1 MAFLEL
7 FFLFGGHVCAPK
19 NLLAGDVEV
28 EEPRDDEGEHHA
40 GEEEVEEPMPLP
52 EPPGFG
58 WWRRRLRRGGGT
70 VCFTPLVAELG
81 IPQDYHVGCSRAT
94 YLTDPGSEEQERHF

>member
-28 EEPRDDEGEHHA
+28 EEPGDDEGEHHA
-40 GEEEVEEPMPLP
+40 GEEEVEEPVPLP

-58 WWRRRLRRGGGT
+58 WRRRRLRRGGA
-70 VCFTPLVAELG
+70 VCFAPLVAELG

-94 YLTDPGSEEQERHF
+94 YLTDPASEEQERHF